1 MHFETGSSN
10 GFHAHTGGYTV
21 LECLTL
27 LRPGTQ
33 YSITMVPH
41 HTNTVQP
48 WVSVSHVLFF
58 LFAHVLFPSDLVFPL
73 VLNCHTYHQQWSRWK
88 LSLRM
93 KAAWPNDQEC
103 LALSPTLIDSWS
115 CPGLSP
121 VQLLWSNV
129 SKQLACIPLTRMLT
143 KINVHFI

>member
-10 GFHAHTGGYTV
+10 GFHAHTGGSYWIVSLCLDLVHNIVSLWFHTIPI
-21 LECLTL
+21 LYNPECLFA
-27 LRPGTQ
+27 
-33 YSITMVPH
+33 
-41 HTNTVQP
+41 
-48 WVSVSHVLFF
+48 HVLFF

-73 VLNCHTYHQQWSRWK
+73 VLSCHTYHQQWSRWK
-88 LSLRM
+88 LLLRM